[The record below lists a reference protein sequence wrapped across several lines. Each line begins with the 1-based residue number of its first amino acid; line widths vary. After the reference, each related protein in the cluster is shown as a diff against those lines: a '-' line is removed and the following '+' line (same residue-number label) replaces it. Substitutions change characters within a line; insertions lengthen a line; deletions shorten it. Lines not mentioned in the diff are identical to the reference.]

1 VGNAFSAGFM
11 KGRNDLLRRNL
22 FGSSKSAYG
31 HSGAGGSHAF
41 ADPENRI
48 AFAYTMN
55 QMNYGV
61 LPGPK
66 SIDMVDVL
74 YGL

>member
-1 VGNAFSAGFM
+1 M
-11 KGRNDLLRRNL
+11 KGRNDSMRRKL
-22 FGSSKSAYG
+22 FGSSDSAYG

-61 LPGPK
+61 LPSPK
-66 SIDMVDVL
+66 AIDMVDAI
-74 YGL
+74 YQ

>member
-1 VGNAFSAGFM
+1 MHG
-11 KGRNDLLRRNL
+11 K
-22 FGSSKSAYG
+22 SKRVYG
-31 HSGAGGSHAF
+31 HSEAGEIHAF

-48 AFAYTMN
+48 AFAYTMD

-66 SIDMVDVL
+66 AIDMVDAI
-74 YGL
+74 YQ

>member
-1 VGNAFSAGFM
+1 MEELLGSGNSALHG
-11 KGRNDLLRRNL
+11 K
-22 FGSSKSAYG
+22 SKRAYG
-31 HSGAGGSHAF
+31 HPGEGGSHAF

-66 SIDMVDVL
+66 AIDMVDAI
-74 YGL
+74 YQ

>member
-1 VGNAFSAGFM
+1 MEESLVSGKDKVLCM
-11 KGRNDLLRRNL
+11 ENL
-22 FGSSKSAYG
+22 NVHTAILG
-31 HSGAGGSHAF
+31 GGSHAF

-66 SIDMVDVL
+66 AIDMVDAI
-74 YGL
+74 YQ

>member
-1 VGNAFSAGFM
+1 MHG
-11 KGRNDLLRRNL
+11 K
-22 FGSSKSAYG
+22 SKRAYG
-31 HSGAGGSHAF
+31 HPGAGDSHAF
-41 ADPENRI
+41 VDPGNRI

-66 SIDMVDVL
+66 AIDMVDAI
-74 YGL
+74 YQ

>member
-1 VGNAFSAGFM
+1 MEELLGSGNSALHG
-11 KGRNDLLRRNL
+11 K
-22 FGSSKSAYG
+22 SKRLYG

-66 SIDMVDVL
+66 AIDMVDAI
-74 YGL
+74 YQ